1 MGRSAV
7 LFTVA
12 DPEIGLGHLFRC
24 DALAYALSLK
34 GVDTKLI
41 VESGQ
46 GSEWMKEKKLYSD
59 FTVDRWSENPARVK
73 EDGRN
78 KDLIVVDAYDVRDD
92 VWAGVRESGSR
103 VLLFD
108 DYGEKP
114 FIPGFLVNGSPGA
127 YNIEYEKSEDRTLLL
142 GPEYQVLRPPFW
154 KKTERTIPEKIRK
167 VGVMTGGT
175 DHSGLQE
182 RIVRL
187 VRENLPGE
195 VKIYS
200 IGSAKLPEEMENIE
214 CTGFLDAQGVKSL
227 FDSLDLLI
235 SAAGQT
241 IAEAV
246 SCALPTIMVQTA
258 DNQVLN
264 IKGWQKEKGALYA
277 GELCKSYGK
286 TERKIVKL
294 LKEIIK
300 YKMRRQISV
309 NDTKIN
315 INASTNKLSNRIVIN

>member
-46 GSEWMKEKKLYSD
+46 GSEWIREKKLYSD
-59 FTVDRWSENPARVK
+59 STVDRWSDNPARVK
-73 EDGRN
+73 KDGCN

-92 VWAGVRESGSR
+92 VWAGVRETGSR

-127 YNIEYEKSEDRTLLL
+127 YNIEYEENEGRTLLL

-154 KKTERTIPEKIRK
+154 KKTERTIPEKIRE

-175 DHSGLQE
+175 DHGGLQE

-187 VRENLPGE
+187 VRENIPRE
-195 VKIYS
+195 VRVYS
-200 IGSAKLPEEMENIE
+200 ISSAELPEEMENLE

-246 SCALPTIMVQTA
+246 SCALPAIMLQTA

-264 IKGWQKEKGALYA
+264 IKGWQKEKAALYA
-277 GELCKSYGK
+277 GDLCKSNEK
-286 TERKIVKL
+286 TERKMLKL
-294 LKEIIK
+294 LKEIK
-300 YKMRRQISV
+300 RYEVRRKITV
-309 NDTKIN
+309 NDKKIN
-315 INASTNKLSNRIVIN
+315 INTSTNKLADRILIN